1 MKRSPLPLAILIAL
15 CGASLSAAP
24 TAQTSEDKKPS
35 WIERI
40 FGSKEAK
47 EDAKSEEQA
56 EPKEKTAEKE
66 SEASTESDNTTAASE
81 KADKA
86 KKDSKDLKFSEKDR
100 EVLEDWQKGNA
111 SWKKSKKKLP
121 PGLQKKVD
129 RGGELPPGWK
139 KKLEV
144 GTVLDPEVDKA
155 AVSLP
160 EDILSRL
167 PDIPEGTE
175 ILQVGDEIIR
185 VIEST
190 REVVDIFDGW
200 LGGDQTED

>member
-1 MKRSPLPLAILIAL
+1 MKRILITLAAL
-15 CGASLSAAP
+15 ISLSALHLSAAT
-24 TAQTSEDKKPS
+24 TAEPAEDKKPS
-35 WIERI
+35 WFERI
-40 FGSKEAK
+40 FSSKDTPKEAK
-47 EDAKSEEQA
+47 QATEESKTVANDAGKDKEA
-56 EPKEKTAEKE
+56 DEPDDKASKKEKQ
-66 SEASTESDNTTAASE
+66 
-81 KADKA
+81 DKKPA
-86 KKDSKDLKFSEKDR
+86 KDLKFSKEDK

-144 GTVLDPEVDKA
+144 GTVLDPAVDEA

-160 EDILSRL
+160 EEILSRL
-167 PDIPEGTE
+167 PDIPEDTE
-175 ILQVGDEIIR
+175 IVQVGNEIIR

-190 REVVDIFDGW
+190 REIVDILDGFG
-200 LGGDQTED
+200 LGED